1 MSTKISWATESWNPF
16 VGCSLVSPACTNCY
30 AMHQAARMLRMRRG
44 QIRTKPEIPGN
55 PYDGVVTAAKHG
67 PVWTGVLNQA
77 TEATRFQPLKWGRP
91 RTVFVGSM
99 TDFFHPAA
107 GDAWRIEALAIMALT
122 PRHTYL
128 ILTKRSADM
137 RRLMADPAT
146 QKAVWTKASEISIQR
161 NIKPAQLE
169 SVSPGRWPLPN
180 VALGVSAEDQTRA
193 DERIA
198 YLLDTPAAQRF
209 VSCEPLLEAIDLTF
223 LQQPND
229 GFGHWWVD
237 ALNMER
243 AGWFH
248 DAAST
253 IPMDDSQARGDLAAL
268 DFVIAGGG
276 NDLDGRPTH
285 PDWLRSLRDQCWAAG
300 VKFHFKQWGAWAPIP
315 ALLPAERDAFW
326 ELEARV
332 APAAD
337 DPNCRTRLLD
347 KQGRIYRYSQKA
359 EAAQAGAIMMLRIGT
374 ARSGRTL
381 DGREHLDILGGTQ

>member
-1 MSTKISWATESWNPF
+1 MPTKISWATESWNPF

-44 QIRTKPEIPGN
+44 QIRTRPDIPGN
-55 PYDGVVTAAKHG
+55 PYEGVVTAAKNG

-77 TEATRFQPLKWGRP
+77 TEATRFQPLRWGRP

-107 GDAWRIEALAIMALT
+107 GDAWRIEELAVMALT
-122 PRHTYL
+122 PRHTFL
-128 ILTKRSADM
+128 VLTKRSAEM

-193 DERIA
+193 DERIPE
-198 YLLDTPAAQRF
+198 LLATPAAQRF
-209 VSCEPLLEAIDLTF
+209 VSCEPLLGPIDLTPVADKNYQ
-223 LQQPND
+223 LLSEWYGPD
-229 GFGHWWVD
+229 GFDETGSQPR
-237 ALNMER
+237 LLR
-243 AGWFH
+243 QQGWF
-248 DAAST
+248 
-253 IPMDDSQARGDLAAL
+253 PRV

-285 PDWLRSLRDQCWAAG
+285 PDWLRSLRDQCAAAG

-332 APAAD
+332 APAED
-337 DPNCRTRLLD
+337 DTNCRTRLLD
-347 KQGRIYRYSQKA
+347 KQGRTYRYNQKA

-381 DGREHLDILGGTQ
+381 DGREHLDILGETP

>member
-55 PYDGVVTAAKHG
+55 PYDGVVTAAKSG

-77 TEATRFQPLKWGRP
+77 TEATRFAPLKWGRP

-161 NIKPAQLE
+161 NIKPARLE

-193 DERIA
+193 DERIPE
-198 YLLDTPAAQRF
+198 LLATPAAQRF
-209 VSCEPLLEAIDLTF
+209 VSCEPLLGPIDLRRVWTHCPTHDF
-223 LQQPND
+223 AG
-229 GFGHWWVD
+229 GFCVGHCPD
-237 ALNMER
+237 RQGLN
-243 AGWFH
+243 
-248 DAAST
+248 
-253 IPMDDSQARGDLAAL
+253 
-268 DFVIAGGG
+268 FVITGGG

-285 PDWLRSLRDQCWAAG
+285 PDWLRALRDQCAAAG
-300 VKFHFKQWGAWAPIP
+300 IKFHFKQWGAWAPIP
-315 ALLPAERDAFW
+315 AVAKDQVDDFFEM
-326 ELEARV
+326 EGRV
-332 APAAD
+332 TSGPN
-337 DPNCRTRLLD
+337 DPNSRARLLD
-347 KQGRIYRYSQKA
+347 RSGNIYRPDDLAKA
-359 EAAQAGAIMMLRIGT
+359 AARGAIMMLRIGT

-381 DGREHLDILGGTQ
+381 DGREHLDTLGEAANV

>member
-1 MSTKISWATESWNPF
+1 MPTKISWATESWNPF

-44 QIRTKPEIPGN
+44 QIRTRPELPGN
-55 PYDGVVTAAKHG
+55 PYDGVVTAAKNG

-128 ILTKRSADM
+128 ILTKRSGEM

-193 DERIA
+193 DERIPA
-198 YLLDTPAAQRF
+198 LLATPAAQRF
-209 VSCEPLLEAIDLTF
+209 VSCEPLLGPVNLEWALGHPMEIAAGF
-223 LQQPND
+223 LAH
-229 GFGHWWVD
+229 GHF
-237 ALNMER
+237 APGLELLR
-243 AGWFH
+243 
-248 DAAST
+248 
-253 IPMDDSQARGDLAAL
+253 RL
-268 DFVIAGGG
+268 DFVITGGG

-285 PDWLRSLRDQCWAAG
+285 PDWLRALRDQCAAAE

-332 APAAD
+332 APAED

-347 KQGRIYRYSQKA
+347 KQGRTYRYNQKA

-381 DGREHLDILGGTQ
+381 DGREHLDILGDAANG

>member
-1 MSTKISWATESWNPF
+1 MPTKISWATESWNPF

-55 PYDGVVTAAKHG
+55 PYDGVVTAAKAG

-128 ILTKRSADM
+128 ILTKRSAEM

-180 VALGVSAEDQTRA
+180 VALGVSTEDQPRA
-193 DERIA
+193 DERIPA
-198 YLLDTPAAQRF
+198 LLETPAAQRF
-209 VSCEPLLEAIDLTF
+209 VSCEPLLGPVDLVEYLHDSTCDV
-223 LQQPND
+223 LNEQ
-229 GFGHWWVD
+229 FGPSYLCTCSEPREV
-237 ALNMER
+237 
-243 AGWFH
+243 
-248 DAAST
+248 
-253 IPMDDSQARGDLAAL
+253 AL
-268 DFVIAGGG
+268 DFVITGGG

-285 PDWLRSLRDQCWAAG
+285 PDWLRALRDQCWAAG
-300 VKFHFKQWGAWAPIP
+300 VKFHFKQWGAWAP
-315 ALLPAERDAFW
+315 ARDLPAGCAAEFYDM
-326 ELEARV
+326 EARV
-332 APAAD
+332 LGGDMRLGTSARARLMAAD
-337 DPNCRTRLLD
+337 GRTFAQDALT
-347 KQGRIYRYSQKA
+347 QAA
-359 EAAQAGAIMMLRIGT
+359 EANATLMLRVGA
-374 ARSGRTL
+374 ARTGRTL
-381 DGREHLDILGGTQ
+381 DGREHLDTLGEAANG